1 MALCAAAAPAAAAA
15 APPTRPTGVHARSVA
30 RSSLLRAERI
40 VRARHRGPVKVD
52 LTPVLARLSAT
63 LPALPPAERRRARR
77 LLLRPTDGA
86 ADPQGTGYAVPE
98 APGSP
103 FCSAHYCIHWV
114 EATPD
119 APPLTDSQPNGVPDY
134 VESASQVAE
143 QSRSV
148 ENGQLGWR
156 TPRSDGT
163 LGGSVGKTDVYLAQ
177 LGGTG
182 VYGYTAVDPG
192 QSVTRTDHSAFSY
205 LVVDNDFAPAEYGY
219 PAPIDPLR
227 VTIAHEYNHTLQYTY
242 DALEQTWMFE
252 ATAVWAEGKV
262 FPAVR
267 DYLQYLPDWI
277 QLTTIPLTRFNG
289 DDPNDRSSSKVYGS
303 SVWSKWLD
311 ARLGAALIRRAWED
325 SIGTRPQS
333 FAAAAYDRATRQ
345 SGGAGFSDAF
355 DRFAA
360 ATAEWQA
367 RNSGFPEGA
376 LYPDVERRHTLSV
389 NGAIDVRRL
398 DHTAYVLERVPLTSR
413 GRIEL
418 GASVPRGTAAALAL
432 VGRVGGRPGGALT
445 VVLKKLPHGG
455 LGHVVL
461 HRLGRFRRITAVLV
475 NSDFSQRGHSQLFDD
490 FRYRR
495 DRQLYRARVSTDFKA
510 PKARPRSPA
519 RGARGVSRRTAVRV
533 RFSERV
539 LGVGGSTFQLVRVG
553 GGRVPARVRIKAGRV
568 ATLTPKRPLRRRTRY
583 RVRLVRSISDRAFNP
598 LARPPTW
605 TFRTGR

>member
-86 ADPQGTGYAVPE
+86 ADPQGTGYVVPE

-103 FCSAHYCIHWV
+103 FCSAHYCVHWV
-114 EATPD
+114 ATTAD
-119 APPLTDSQPNGVPDY
+119 APPLADSNVDGVPDY
-134 VESASQVAE
+134 VEAASQEAE
-143 QSRSV
+143 QSHAV

-156 TPRSDGT
+156 TPKSDGA

-227 VTIAHEYNHTLQYTY
+227 VTVAHEYNHTLHYTY
-242 DALEQTWMFE
+242 DALEQTWMLE

-267 DYLQYLPDWI
+267 DYLQYLPDWV

-289 DDPNDRSSSKVYGS
+289 NDPNDRSNSKVYGS

-311 ARLGAALIRRAWED
+311 ARLGATGIRRAFEG
-325 SIGTRPQS
+325 SISPRPQS
-333 FAAAAYDRATRQ
+333 FAPAAYDRAIRQ

-360 ATAEWQA
+360 ATAEWRA

-445 VVLKKLPHGG
+445 VVLKK
-455 LGHVVL
+455 
-461 HRLGRFRRITAVLV
+461 
-475 NSDFSQRGHSQLFDD
+475 
-490 FRYRR
+490 
-495 DRQLYRARVSTDFKA
+495 
-510 PKARPRSPA
+510 
-519 RGARGVSRRTAVRV
+519 
-533 RFSERV
+533 
-539 LGVGGSTFQLVRVG
+539 
-553 GGRVPARVRIKAGRV
+553 
-568 ATLTPKRPLRRRTRY
+568 
-583 RVRLVRSISDRAFNP
+583 
-598 LARPPTW
+598 
-605 TFRTGR
+605 